1 MCATR
6 TSFGT
11 KFLKLPHIHALNS
24 NGPILKK
31 KLKKEKKKKWVV
43 EPPPFGFL
51 GVAKPSPWAVGVA
64 HLPLCLFCFS
74 LFLAFFLCLFLFL
87 F

>member
-31 KLKKEKKKKWVV
+31 KLKKEKKK
-43 EPPPFGFL
+43 
-51 GVAKPSPWAVGVA
+51 VGG
-64 HLPLCLFCFS
+64 
-74 LFLAFFLCLFLFL
+74 
-87 F
+87 